1 MTVVPREAADSIA
14 SGPPSVEGRLRSV
27 TASLFA
33 ADFKPRLEL
42 LTCMKRDDPPRR
54 NESRFT
60 GFRIPAGT
68 L

>member
-1 MTVVPREAADSIA
+1 MA
-14 SGPPSVEGRLRSV
+14 GEGRLRSV